1 MRGQPPGQG
10 GQGQGAGQDGAD
22 EDPMVKMMQSMM
34 GMMGGQGGPGGG
46 GAGMEGMEGMPQM
59 LSAMMGGPQAQQQPA
74 TSSAYLWRITH
85 AIFALTLAGYI
96 ALTSTFNGTQLAR
109 LKTIDPTTGL
119 DTDPGIGP
127 RLFWIFV
134 TSELLLQSTRWFMEK
149 GQLQGG
155 GWLAMIA
162 NSGFVPE
169 PWAGYVRTVGSYI
182 RIWTTVVSD
191 AMVVVFVLGCLAWWK
206 GGVGAKV

>member
-1 MRGQPPGQG
+1 MRAQQG
-10 GQGQGAGQDGAD
+10 GEGGQGQDGAD
-22 EDPMVKMMQSMM
+22 EDPMANMMKTVM
-34 GMMGGQGGPGGG
+34 GMMGTPGGD
-46 GAGMEGMEGMPQM
+46 AGMPQM
-59 LSAMMGGPQAQQQPA
+59 LSAMMAQGGPAAQQQPA

-85 AIFALTLAGYI
+85 AVFALTLAAYI

-119 DTDPGIGP
+119 DTDPGVGP

-134 TSELLLQSTRWFMEK
+134 TSELLLQSTRWFVEK

-155 GWLAMIA
+155 GLLAKIA

-169 PWAGYVRTVGSYI
+169 PYAGYVRTFGSYV

-206 GGVGAKV
+206 GGVGAEV